1 MQPRTVTNALFY
13 WSACERSN

>member
-1 MQPRTVTNALFY
+1 VQPRTVTNALFY